1 MPYVELHAHSSYSF
15 LDGAS
20 LPEELAVRAAELGY
34 PALAL
39 TDHDGVYGSL
49 EFAHAAKHFGVRP
62 ITGAE
67 LTLADRSHVTV
78 LVETA
83 KGYANL
89 CRLITAAHAHTRPEG
104 KETQPPAD
112 PALDQALL
120 EELNEGLVCLSGC
133 ARHGLA
139 VRNPNGAARLARAFG
154 RERFF
159 VELQRPYERGDARRN
174 AGLRDLAASLGV
186 PTIVTGD
193 VHAHHLRRAA
203 LQDVLVAIRHR
214 SSLDGC
220 EAERR
225 GNHECVLL
233 SPAEMVERF
242 PEDRAAVARTVEL
255 AERLRFDLTEELG
268 YRYPDFSDSPEPAIV
283 QLAHVCK
290 RTFEDRYPR
299 GHKLRREARARLD
312 EELKLIDELGLA
324 GFFLLHWDVLEL
336 ARECALEVRGRDS
349 PRHALPPGRGRGSS
363 VGSLVCYL
371 TGLSHVDPV
380 GAELS
385 LGRFLNRELD
395 SVPDIDL
402 DFPRDIREKLIVAVT
417 ERYGREHAAL
427 VASFSTYRSRGAIRD
442 VGKALGLPYAELERI
457 ARVSEGWNAKRVAEE
472 LQQLPDADR
481 KLLSPRWRA
490 FGELCHEIA
499 GLPRHI
505 SQHPGGMVIS
515 SRPLVELVPVQPAA
529 MAGRQMCQWDKD
541 SCADAGFLKI
551 DLLGLGMLSAVEDC
565 VDQIARLQGKPIDLS
580 RIPLD
585 DKAVYEEI
593 QRADTIGDFQ
603 IESRAQMQSLLRTRP
618 ENIDDLTVQV
628 ALVRPGPIQGKAV
641 HPYIEHRQRLRE
653 DPSFVPP
660 VDHPLLADCLRS
672 TLGVVVF
679 QDQVL
684 EVAIALAGFSV
695 GEAEGLRRAMSRKR
709 SHDALEAYRERF
721 VEGALRKGVDAET
734 ADMVYD
740 KLVGFSGFGFP
751 KSHAAAFGLLAYQSA
766 WLRHHYP
773 AEFLCALLNAQP
785 MGFYPP
791 ATLVRD
797 GQRRGVET
805 RPPDVNVS
813 AAKCAVEDGAVRI
826 GIDYVNGIGEDRGG
840 GCRRGARAGANRSP
854 SVRDLAQ
861 RTQLSEHGLETLIVA
876 GACDCFELPRRQ
888 LLWQLGLVPRSQSV
902 PGSGGEEKQLALPLD
917 PTAATPELPEPTVW
931 ERMLADYR
939 TTNLSVGVHPHGA
952 PACASAGWRD
962 LLARPR
968 ERAGPR
974 AGGDRGNGCR
984 TAAARD
990 RERRRLHADRGRVR
1004 PGQPDRAAV
1013 GLRQAPSDRPRR
1025 AAHPRARPLRT
1036 DRAQP
1041 ERPRPLA
1048 RDTRAARAPDLA
1060 GVRSGRQPARA
1071 PTTSATAD
1079 SVGLR
1084 RLLIGSRCS
1093 IERPSCALRL
1103 KAVLTSATWV
1113 NACGKLPSWRRV
1125 SGSHSSASRPRSLRR
1140 SRSRSKDLLG
1150 LVVPSLE
1157 REIVGEPEGA
1167 REERA
1172 LAGRQPVD
1180 GPCLFVVRCT
1190 GRRARRARGHAR
1202 SPRPCRP
1209 CAGRPPGGSR
1219 RAGSSAGSRPAA
1231 SSRTTA

>member
-1 MPYVELHAHSSYSF
+1 MNSETRTSVELQPEFPHRTRKKERFPLAGSRSERAPAARKLRERTAKVPYVELHAHSSYSF

-20 LPEELAVRAAELGY
+20 LPEELAVQAAELGY

-67 LTLADRSHVTV
+67 VTLADRSHVTL
-78 LVETA
+78 LVETQQ
-83 KGYANL
+83 GYSNL
-89 CRLITAAHAHTRPEG
+89 CRLLTAAHAHTRPPG
-104 KETQPPAD
+104 KESQPPAD

-120 EELNEGLVCLSGC
+120 EELNDGLVCLSGC
-133 ARHGLA
+133 ARQGLA
-139 VRNPNGAARLARAFG
+139 VRNPNAAARLARAFG
-154 RERFF
+154 GDRFF

-174 AGLRDLAASLGV
+174 AALRHLAAELGV
-186 PTIVTGD
+186 PTLVTGD
-193 VHAHHLRRAA
+193 VHAHHPRRAP
-203 LQDVLVAIRHR
+203 LQDVLVAVRNR

-225 GNHECVLL
+225 GNHESVLL
-233 SPAEMVERF
+233 APDELLERF

-255 AERLRFDLTEELG
+255 ADRLRFDLTEELG

-290 RTFEDRYPR
+290 HAFEDRYPR
-299 GHKLRREARARLD
+299 GHKLRREAQARLD
-312 EELKLIDELGLA
+312 EELQLIDELGLA

-385 LGRFLNRELD
+385 LGRFLNRELNA
-395 SVPDIDL
+395 VPDIDL

-427 VASFSTYRSRGAIRD
+427 VASFATYRSRGAIRD

-457 ARVSEGWNAKRVAEE
+457 ARVSEGWNAKRVADE
-472 LQQLPDADR
+472 LQLLPDADR
-481 KLLSPRWRA
+481 KMMSPRWRA
-490 FGELCHEIA
+490 FAELCSEIA

-565 VDQIARLQGKPIDLS
+565 VEQIARLRGEPIDLS

-585 DKAVYEEI
+585 DQAVYDDI
-593 QRADTIGDFQ
+593 QRADTVGDFQ
-603 IESRAQMQSLLRTRP
+603 IESRAQMQSLLRTLP
-618 ENIDDLTVQV
+618 ENLDDLTVQV

-653 DPSFVPP
+653 DATFVPP

-709 SHDALEAYRERF
+709 SHDALEAYRGRF
-721 VEGALRKGVDAET
+721 VAGALRKGVDAAA

-766 WLRHHYP
+766 WLRHHYAP
-773 AEFLCALLNAQP
+773 EFLCSLLNAQP

-797 GQRRGVET
+797 AQRRGVET
-805 RPPDVNVS
+805 RPPDVNIS
-813 AAKCAVEDGAVRI
+813 AAKCAVENGAVRI
-826 GIDYVNGIGEDRGG
+826 GLDYVNGIAEGDAQAVVADRE
-840 GCRRGARAGANRSP
+840 RAGP
-854 SVRDLAQ
+854 FTSVRDLAQ

-876 GACDCFELPRRQ
+876 GACDCFRLPRRQ
-888 LLWQLGLVPRSQSV
+888 LLWQLGLVPRSQTV
-902 PGSGGEEKQLALPLD
+902 PGSGGDEKQLTLPLE
-917 PTAATPELPEPTVW
+917 PTAETPNLPEPSVW

-939 TTNLSVGVHPHGA
+939 TTSLSVGVHPMELLRAHLPAGVLSSRELDTTPNRAQVAVAGMAVARQRPATANGVVFMLIEDEFGA
-952 PACASAGWRD
+952 VNLIVPPTVYDRHRAIVRGEP
-962 LLARPR
+962 LILARGR
-968 ERAGPR
+968 FERI
-974 AGGDRGNGCR
+974 
-984 TAAARD
+984 
-990 RERRRLHADRGRVR
+990 ERNQNVLVR
-1004 PGQPDRAAV
+1004 SLETLG
-1013 GLRQAPSDRPRR
+1013 
-1025 AAHPRARPLRT
+1025 
-1036 DRAQP
+1036 
-1041 ERPRPLA
+1041 PLA
-1048 RDTRAARAPDLA
+1048 REVSRE
-1060 GVRSGRQPARA
+1060 SE
-1071 PTTSATAD
+1071 
-1079 SVGLR
+1079 VGA
-1084 RLLIGSRCS
+1084 S
-1093 IERPSCALRL
+1093 
-1103 KAVLTSATWV
+1103 
-1113 NACGKLPSWRRV
+1113 LPSA
-1125 SGSHSSASRPRSLRR
+1125 HH
-1140 SRSRSKDLLG
+1140 
-1150 LVVPSLE
+1150 
-1157 REIVGEPEGA
+1157 
-1167 REERA
+1167 
-1172 LAGRQPVD
+1172 
-1180 GPCLFVVRCT
+1180 F
-1190 GRRARRARGHAR
+1190 GHR
-1202 SPRPCRP
+1202 
-1209 CAGRPPGGSR
+1209 
-1219 RAGSSAGSRPAA
+1219 
-1231 SSRTTA
+1231 